1 MEEIMT
7 CYDLVNEDEVKSKG
21 TAQGYCPTCCAVTDY
36 THNSYGEVFCTSCGQ
51 TPDGKTIDA
60 E

>member
-1 MEEIMT
+1 MT